1 MTVLSLKWKN
11 KTETEVI
18 PNFLFSVIY
27 HSWFNKKDIT
37 SESGSSMHSRDALL
51 VVFFVQGKGME
62 RSNL

>member
-1 MTVLSLKWKN
+1 MLCQKWKN

-18 PNFLFSVIY
+18 LDSLFSAIS

-37 SESGSSMHSRDALL
+37 SEFGSSMHSRDVLL

-62 RSNL
+62 RNSL